1 MNASDINVGT
11 KRGEKKW
18 FIDLIKKILIKI
30 NYIGGKLSNKN
41 RGGYGTTGVE

>member
-1 MNASDINVGT
+1 MQC
-11 KRGEKKW
+11 
-18 FIDLIKKILIKI
+18 LIVTMKNLENLIKI